1 MIPPSTTAMNSLRQ
15 RFVRKDCTYLGVGPM
30 SVNCVDAVIELAY
43 QYSTPLMLIA
53 SRRQIECLEFGGGYV
68 NNWDT
73 FAFARYV
80 RDHDPEGRVLL
91 ARDHGGPW
99 QHPRESERYGD
110 VSDAMESAKLSY
122 LRDLEAGFQILHI
135 DPVVNLGHEAPS
147 LEWVLDKVFELY
159 AYCMDVAQTL
169 DQDILV
175 ELGTEEQQQSPLADP
190 ASLARLMDEVLAF
203 CQKHAYAPPAFMV
216 VQTGTKVMGRRN
228 IGDFPASTSDIE
240 QYVARHRLAEMVQIC
255 ESRNVM
261 LKEHNTDYLSDV
273 SLSFHPQIGIHA
285 ANVAPEFGVT
295 ETTALLGLMGRLGLK
310 KQRDDFIEIAVSS
323 RKWDKWLLP
332 GEAPSDIEKALIC
345 GHYVFSDDRVLDI
358 KRDVQATYRRT
369 GGDLDDDLKTAVKQS
384 ILRYMKNFRLM
395 S

>member
-1 MIPPSTTAMNSLRQ
+1 MTTLTPPITNPLRQ
-15 RFVRKDCTYLGVGPM
+15 KFSRKDCTYLGVGPM

-43 QYSTPLMLIA
+43 EHSAPLMLIA
-53 SRRQIECLEFGGGYV
+53 SRRQIECLELGGGYV

-80 RDHDPEGRVLL
+80 REHDPEGRVLL

-99 QHPRESERYGD
+99 QHPKESEKYGD
-110 VSDAMESAKLSY
+110 ISDAMESAKLSY

-135 DPVVNLGHEAPS
+135 DPVVNMGHEAPS

-159 AYCMDVAQTL
+159 AYCMDVAKTL
-169 DQDILV
+169 GQKILI

-190 ASLARLMDEVLAF
+190 ASLARLMDEVLEF
-203 CQKHAYAPPAFMV
+203 CRKNAYEPPAFMV

-228 IGDFPASTSDIE
+228 IGDFPSVPSEIE
-240 QYVARHRLAEMVQIC
+240 QYIARHRLAEMVQIC

-261 LKEHNTDYLSDV
+261 LKEHNTDYLPDA

-295 ETTALLGLMGRLGLK
+295 ESTALLSLMAKLGLH
-310 KQRDDFIEIAVSS
+310 KQRDEFIAIAVNSH
-323 RKWDKWLLP
+323 KWDKWLMP
-332 GEAPSDIEKALIC
+332 GETPSDLEKALIS
-345 GHYVFSDDRVLDI
+345 GHYVFSDERVLEI
-358 KRDVQATYRRT
+358 KREVSATYKLS
-369 GGDLDDDLKTAVKQS
+369 GGDLDSDLKLAVKDS
-384 ILRYMKNFRLM
+384 ILRYMKNFRM
-395 S
+395 V